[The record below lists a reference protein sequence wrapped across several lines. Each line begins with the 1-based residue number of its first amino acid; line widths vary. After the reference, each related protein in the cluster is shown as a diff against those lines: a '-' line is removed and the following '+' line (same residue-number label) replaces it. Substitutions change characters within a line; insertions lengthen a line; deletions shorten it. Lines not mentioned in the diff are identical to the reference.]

1 MGDGAVNTNRAA
13 ESEGAHRADG
23 NSRPGLHRVE
33 CETGCKGGV
42 HRRAAGMEGQP
53 CCAAGDPDVG
63 GAERDNA
70 CELHDGYD
78 EERGRDGMWNPQR
91 GPGQGGGRDA
101 SDECAPDPS
110 EHCDAR
116 LAQRRHDR
124 PRAHA
129 AASG

>member
-23 NSRPGLHRVE
+23 NARPGLHRVE

-70 CELHDGYD
+70 CDLHDGYD

-101 SDECAPDPS
+101 SDECAPDPP
-110 EHCDAR
+110 EDCYTR